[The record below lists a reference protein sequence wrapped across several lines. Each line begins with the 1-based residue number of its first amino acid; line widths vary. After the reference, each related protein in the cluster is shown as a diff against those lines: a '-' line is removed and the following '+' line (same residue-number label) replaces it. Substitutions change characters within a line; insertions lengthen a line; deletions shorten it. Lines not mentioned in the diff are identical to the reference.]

1 MNQFEEIPLRNI
13 KALVRNEPSAG
24 LCRKPESLS
33 DAVWL
38 ILTSP
43 SSNSGNFYIDDS
55 LLTAHGITELEK
67 YSVTPGTKNFIPDF
81 FVD

>member
-1 MNQFEEIPLRNI
+1 M
-13 KALVRNEPSAG
+13 
-24 LCRKPESLS
+24 CRKPEILS
-33 DAVWL
+33 DAAWL

-55 LLTAHGITELEK
+55 LLGAHGITELEK